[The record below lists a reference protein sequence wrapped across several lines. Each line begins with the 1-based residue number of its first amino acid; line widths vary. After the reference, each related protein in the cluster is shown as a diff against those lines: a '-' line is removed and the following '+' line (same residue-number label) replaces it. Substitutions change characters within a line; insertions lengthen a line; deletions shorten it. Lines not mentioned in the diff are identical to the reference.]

1 MSRITLICLCL
12 VLSAPARADEP
23 DRTAVR
29 KIAKELGDATLK
41 GDHAKVIDF
50 TYDGIV
56 KELGGRAKAIQTT
69 NGIMKTLKT
78 QGITFKTFEAG
89 EPGEFH
95 TEGGNTFVLVPT
107 TVEMTIPNGKMIAK
121 SYLLG
126 ISADGGKTW
135 KFADGA
141 GLAQKEQR
149 DKVLPK
155 LPNSLV
161 LPEKQEPM
169 VIRNR

>member
-1 MSRITLICLCL
+1 MPRIILALLCL
-12 VLSAPARADEP
+12 VMLVPAKADEP
-23 DRTAVR
+23 DRTAV
-29 KIAKELGDATLK
+29 KKLAKELGEATLK
-41 GDHAKVIDF
+41 GDHAKVIDC
-50 TYDGIV
+50 THDGIV

-69 NGIMKTLKT
+69 NTIMRTLRS

-89 EPGEFH
+89 DPGEFH
-95 TEGGNTFVLVPT
+95 TEGANTFVLVPT
-107 TVEMTIPNGKMIAK
+107 RVEMTIPDGRMIAK

-155 LPNSLV
+155 LPDTLK
-161 LPEKQEPM
+161 LPEKQEPQ